1 MATGRKTLTSRLSA
15 TDLTLF
21 RGDRCLFRALDFALG
36 SGDLLLLEGRNGSG
50 KTSLLRAI
58 AGLVE
63 LESGEILWN
72 GTDVRAGRQAFH
84 ASLVW
89 MAHRVGFKAD
99 LTLVENLRFESR
111 LREQGDRDL
120 DDVLERLD
128 IRRLRRLPMRA
139 LSAGQQRR
147 VALARMLLSRA
158 PLWLMDEP
166 FTNLDREG
174 RELVTSLVNEHL
186 GRGGLCVMA
195 AHQDVDIDGN
205 AQRIVLQ

>member
-1 MATGRKTLTSRLSA
+1 MTARLSA
-15 TDLTLF
+15 KDLTLF
-21 RGDRCLFRALDFALG
+21 RGERCLFKGLEFAL
-36 SGDLLLLEGRNGSG
+36 SGGELLLLEGRNGSG

-63 LESGEILWN
+63 LESGEIRWN
-72 GTDVRAGRQAFH
+72 GNDVRAERQAFH

-99 LTLVENLRFESR
+99 LTPVENLRFESR
-111 LREQGDRDL
+111 LREPHNSDL
-120 DDVLERLD
+120 DEVLERLD
-128 IRRLRRLPMRA
+128 IRRLRRLPMRS

-147 VALARMLLSRA
+147 VALARMLLSPA

-174 RELVTSLVNEHL
+174 RALVMKLVTEHL
-186 GRGGLCVMA
+186 ERDGLCIMA
-195 AHQDVDIDGN
+195 AHQDVEIDGN
-205 AQRIVLQ
+205 AQKIVLR